1 MPLFFCVFPP
11 YALFREA
18 AKKAIFLM
26 AGLNGIRIFYFFVV
40 KYLETDLDDFFSSPN
55 FRTKIAL
62 FFRKYCYNPVK
73 ILADKFFN
81 ATAMFYILYDC
92 DDLNHKAVRPLH
104 SCDVM
109 F

>member
-1 MPLFFCVFPP
+1 MALGFF
-11 YALFREA
+11 
-18 AKKAIFLM
+18 I
-26 AGLNGIRIFYFFVV
+26 FFVV
-40 KYLETDLDDFFSSPN
+40 NYLETDLDDFFSSPN

-104 SCDVM
+104 SGTQAILITYVFSMVM
-109 F
+109 SPPHLNYT